1 MEGVKTISETKIREI
16 LNAVNKV
23 FGGEYFGTYQ
33 AKEYLTGT
41 YDEIFNRFMY
51 MERIGFLD
59 SKLVNGSRKFC
70 ITSKGFKLLEKEEK
84 VVDKVVNKGKSD
96 LIKIREDRIIKFLK
110 ENPQSD
116 KFQIHKVLKKYE
128 QITPDSVYQAL
139 RKMETDDLIF
149 VEKDKNKNF
158 YSILK
163 PQYKPQSPEAKEIEQ
178 EVVIHEP
185 EEILNDQPEPIEDNC
200 DFTIGQILDLVW
212 PHCKEATP
220 YKPSKLKNME
230 HERMVAKF
238 SDQKT
243 LLDVFHRLPANLQ
256 EHTRMVIDEK
266 HRKIQLSIPIEA

>member
-1 MEGVKTISETKIREI
+1 
-16 LNAVNKV
+16 
-23 FGGEYFGTYQ
+23 
-33 AKEYLTGT
+33 
-41 YDEIFNRFMY
+41 

-128 QITPDSVYQAL
+128 QITPDSVYQML
-139 RKMETDDLIF
+139 RQMETDGLI
-149 VEKDKNKNF
+149 VMEKKRNKNY
-158 YSILK
+158 YSV
-163 PQYKPQSPEAKEIEQ
+163 PGTQSKPQSPEAIINQAVKESKEIEQ